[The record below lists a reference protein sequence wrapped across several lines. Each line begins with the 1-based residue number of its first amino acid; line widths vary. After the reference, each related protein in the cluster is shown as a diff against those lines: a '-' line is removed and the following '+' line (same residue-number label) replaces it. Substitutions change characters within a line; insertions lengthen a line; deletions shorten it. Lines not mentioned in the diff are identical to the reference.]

1 MISRRLF
8 LTGAATAATALTY
21 PAWGSALS
29 PDATAAPA
37 TCELALQNKS
47 LPGTVRAYVTG
58 HEQGTDRWVLLKPDG
73 GVYHPDS
80 PAAPQTPLPVDCAI
94 PLGAAGSAPK
104 VLTLPQMYG
113 ARVYFVR
120 DDTLDFFLNPG
131 PSLVEPAFATSTD
144 ANYGKTWSFCEFTF
158 NSDQLYANIS
168 YVDLVTALPIGLTL
182 EGDATHTVAPLPDGA
197 VEKIAADL
205 AAQTAKDG
213 QPWDKLVIRGGDGK
227 VLRVISPQNL
237 MAPYFDRPD
246 QMPFRDVWDSYVDQV
261 WEKYRTT
268 DLKIDLQGGRGVFTG
283 RVSGDTPHLQRRA
296 QLPQARLEGHLHLQP
311 RPVHQQPGRPRRQEG
326 PPRPSRR
333 RVQPE
338 HHADPPRA
346 AERHHDGRLLPGRRH
361 QPLVAGRARQLA
373 HRVRLPVRRRA
384 SRRAARR
391 VRRGARRE
399 PAALHRQR
407 RILKCSPPFASSGR
421 RFPPTLRWRAW
432 RHGCA

>member
-104 VLTLPQMYG
+104 LLTLPQMYG

-120 DDTLDFFLNPG
+120 DNTLDFFLNPG

-182 EGDATHTVAPLPDGA
+182 AGDATHTVAPLPDGA

-283 RVSGDTPHLQRRA
+283 RVSGDTLTFNGGHSFPKPASKDIFTCNHGPFTNNPGDPDDKKGL
-296 QLPQARLEGHLHLQP
+296 LARLAAGFNRSIMLTHPEQP
-311 RPVHQQPGRPRRQEG
+311 NGTTTADYYQGDVTNHWSRVVHANSPIGYAFPYDDVRPDGQPDVSGAAHDGNPRRFTVSVG
-326 PPRPSRR
+326 S
-333 RVQPE
+333 
-338 HHADPPRA
+338 
-346 AERHHDGRLLPGRRH
+346 
-361 QPLVAGRARQLA
+361 
-373 HRVRLPVRRRA
+373 
-384 SRRAARR
+384 
-391 VRRGARRE
+391 
-399 PAALHRQR
+399 
-407 RILKCSPPFASSGR
+407 
-421 RFPPTLRWRAW
+421 
-432 RHGCA
+432 

>member
-29 PDATAAPA
+29 PAATAAPA

-58 HEQGTDRWVLLKPDG
+58 HEQGTNRWVLLKPDG

-120 DDTLDFFLNPG
+120 DNTLDFFLNPG

-283 RVSGDTPHLQRRA
+283 RVSGDTLTFNGGHSFPKPASKDIFTCNHGPFTNNPGDPDDKKGL
-296 QLPQARLEGHLHLQP
+296 LARLAAGFNRSIMLTHPEQP
-311 RPVHQQPGRPRRQEG
+311 NGTTTADYYQGDVTNHWSRVVHANSPIGYAFPYDDVRPDGQPDVSGAAHDGNPRRFTVSVG
-326 PPRPSRR
+326 S
-333 RVQPE
+333 
-338 HHADPPRA
+338 
-346 AERHHDGRLLPGRRH
+346 
-361 QPLVAGRARQLA
+361 
-373 HRVRLPVRRRA
+373 
-384 SRRAARR
+384 
-391 VRRGARRE
+391 
-399 PAALHRQR
+399 
-407 RILKCSPPFASSGR
+407 
-421 RFPPTLRWRAW
+421 
-432 RHGCA
+432 

>member
-94 PLGAAGSAPK
+94 PLGAAGSAPR

-120 DDTLDFFLNPG
+120 DNTLDFFLNPG

-205 AAQTAKDG
+205 AAQTAKDA

-283 RVSGDTPHLQRRA
+283 RVSGDTLTFNGGHSFPKPASKDIFTCNHGPFTNNPGDPDDKKGL
-296 QLPQARLEGHLHLQP
+296 LARLAAGFNRSIMLTHPEQP
-311 RPVHQQPGRPRRQEG
+311 NGTTTADYYQGDVTNHWSRVVHANSPIGYAFPYDDVRPDGQPDVSGAAHDGNPRRFTVSVG
-326 PPRPSRR
+326 S
-333 RVQPE
+333 
-338 HHADPPRA
+338 
-346 AERHHDGRLLPGRRH
+346 
-361 QPLVAGRARQLA
+361 
-373 HRVRLPVRRRA
+373 
-384 SRRAARR
+384 
-391 VRRGARRE
+391 
-399 PAALHRQR
+399 
-407 RILKCSPPFASSGR
+407 
-421 RFPPTLRWRAW
+421 
-432 RHGCA
+432 

>member
-104 VLTLPQMYG
+104 VLTFPQMYG

-120 DDTLDFFLNPG
+120 DNTLDFFLNPG

-268 DLKIDLQGGRGVFTG
+268 DLQIDLQGGRGVFTG
-283 RVSGDTPHLQRRA
+283 RVSGDTLTFNGGHSFPKPASKDIFTCNHGPFTNNPGDPDDKKGL
-296 QLPQARLEGHLHLQP
+296 LARLAAGFNRSIMLTHPEQP
-311 RPVHQQPGRPRRQEG
+311 NGTTTADYYQGDVTNHWSRVVHANSPIGYAFPYDDVRPDGQPDVSGAAHDGNPRRFTVSVG
-326 PPRPSRR
+326 S
-333 RVQPE
+333 
-338 HHADPPRA
+338 
-346 AERHHDGRLLPGRRH
+346 
-361 QPLVAGRARQLA
+361 
-373 HRVRLPVRRRA
+373 
-384 SRRAARR
+384 
-391 VRRGARRE
+391 
-399 PAALHRQR
+399 
-407 RILKCSPPFASSGR
+407 
-421 RFPPTLRWRAW
+421 
-432 RHGCA
+432 

>member
-21 PAWGSALS
+21 PAWGSTLS
-29 PDATAAPA
+29 PEAKAAPA

-80 PAAPQTPLPVDCAI
+80 PSAPQTPLPVDCAI

-104 VLTLPQMYG
+104 ILTLPQMYG

-120 DDTLDFFLNPG
+120 DSTLDFFLNPG
-131 PSLVEPAFATSTD
+131 PALVEPAFATSTD

-197 VEKIAADL
+197 VDRIAADL

-246 QMPFRDVWDSYVDQV
+246 EMPFRDVWDSYVDQV

-283 RVSGDTPHLQRRA
+283 RVSGDTLTFNGGHSFPKPASKDIFTCNHGPFTNNPGDPDDKKGL
-296 QLPQARLEGHLHLQP
+296 LARLAAGFNRSIMLTHPEQP
-311 RPVHQQPGRPRRQEG
+311 NGTTTADYYQGDVTNHWSRVVHANSPIGYAFPYDDVRPDGQPDVSGAAHDGNPRRFTVSVG
-326 PPRPSRR
+326 S
-333 RVQPE
+333 
-338 HHADPPRA
+338 
-346 AERHHDGRLLPGRRH
+346 
-361 QPLVAGRARQLA
+361 
-373 HRVRLPVRRRA
+373 
-384 SRRAARR
+384 
-391 VRRGARRE
+391 
-399 PAALHRQR
+399 
-407 RILKCSPPFASSGR
+407 
-421 RFPPTLRWRAW
+421 
-432 RHGCA
+432 